1 ISASMGISSAEE
13 YGDYDFEQ
21 LQSLADKRLY
31 YAKQSGRNRICASD
45 ATQERE
51 NK

>member
-1 ISASMGISSAEE
+1 MGISSAEE

-21 LQSLADKRLY
+21 LQSLADKRLLLR
-31 YAKQSGRNRICASD
+31 QTVRRNRICASD

-51 NK
+51 KK